1 MRAAVSVPGGA
12 RSAEMS
18 ERSFSTPIC
27 TAVWAKAGVAT
38 SSAAIEASSNLPFC
52 IFCFLPWAAP
62 RARFVCLNAEI
73 SMQLPGVRFDFV
85 VRDGV
90 DHLALLDD
98 IVPVRHRS
106 GDRKSTRLNSS
117 H

>member
-1 MRAAVSVPGGA
+1 MP
-12 RSAEMS
+12 
-18 ERSFSTPIC
+18 ERSFSTPIF

-38 SSAAIEASSNLPFC
+38 SIAAIEASSNLPFC
-52 IFCFLPWAAP
+52 IFCFLPCAAP

-73 SMQLPGVRFDFV
+73 SMQLPGVRFAFV

-106 GDRKSTRLNSS
+106 GERSERPSVGKEVVRTFRFGWS
-117 H
+117 

>member
-1 MRAAVSVPGGA
+1 MP
-12 RSAEMS
+12 
-18 ERSFSTPIC
+18 ERSFSTPIF

-38 SSAAIEASSNLPFC
+38 SIAAIEASSNLPFC
-52 IFCFLPWAAP
+52 IFCFLPCAAP

-73 SMQLPGVRFDFV
+73 SMQLHGVRFDFV

-90 DHLALLDD
+90 DNQIGRASCRERVCLTGRFRWL
-98 IVPVRHRS
+98 P
-106 GDRKSTRLNSS
+106 S